1 MKLTEILGENEI
13 KINLE
18 AEDKLEAIEELV
30 DYLISKHE
38 ISLRNRDY
46 ILEVVFKRE
55 TSISTGVG
63 GGIAIPHGT
72 VDCIEDIVG
81 AMGISS
87 SGIDFESFDGDSV
100 YIVLLLL
107 IPKTRIG
114 QHIKTLAN
122 IARILNEPSVRDSIR
137 SAGSPEEVF
146 DIIEEAEQAHK
157 V

>member
-1 MKLTEILGENEI
+1 MKLTEILGEHEI

-18 AEDKLEAIEELV
+18 AEDKLEAIEELI
-30 DYLISKHE
+30 DYLISEHE

-55 TSISTGVG
+55 SSISTGVG

-72 VDCIEDIVG
+72 VDCIEGIVG
-81 AMGISS
+81 ALGISS
-87 SGIDFESFDGDSV
+87 RGIDFESFDGGPV

-107 IPKTRIG
+107 IPKTRISK
-114 QHIKTLAN
+114 HIKTLAN

-137 SAGSPEEVF
+137 SARTPGKVF
-146 DIIEEAEQAHK
+146 DIIEEAEQTHI